1 MTNGQILFINFGAKN
16 INNILKTETCV
27 ERKKLFYQLKS
38 SHSAGTFNN
47 TVNISQITCLD
58 LRKKLNQKHK
68 VHKQMSNN
76 IIYKLELRV
85 KAQRNTPSNTTNYLP

>member
-27 ERKKLFYQLKS
+27 KRKKLFYQLKS
-38 SHSAGTFNN
+38 SHSTGTFNN

-58 LRKKLNQKHK
+58 LRKKLNQNHK
-68 VHKQMSNN
+68 VHKQISNN
-76 IIYKLELRV
+76 I
-85 KAQRNTPSNTTNYLP
+85 TN